1 MIIKY
6 IDDESNMIIY
16 LEVSKLYTMYEEKKR
31 KKMKKKIGKLTTI
44 NNAIKKEKSKKKNL
58 KLSFVN
64 KCDKVILST
73 QII

>member
-1 MIIKY
+1 
-6 IDDESNMIIY
+6 
-16 LEVSKLYTMYEEKKR
+16 
-31 KKMKKKIGKLTTI
+31 MKKKIGKLTTI
-44 NNAIKKEKSKKKNL
+44 NNAIKKEKSKVKKKNL